1 MNHHNRRGVV
11 PSRTRGSLGLQDA
24 ADPSTLMCVP
34 GDTPGPAGVGGD
46 ASSRLCLQ
54 ESTFVDVF
62 LIEEKRVLARIRR
75 AAVVRGALRS
85 AQQDFAEH
93 VEGSDL
99 TANYQRDLEM
109 DRLTEEWARCKRAG
123 ADATLD
129 FCDRIGEQADDDFAE
144 LMRLYKSE
152 ASYARFKTEVARHVG
167 KLVVHVRLAAKVVRK
182 FASLTPNP
190 IGWGIDVVT
199 DVAEAGIN
207 EYSAGGADADT
218 RAALAEVQKLA
229 EELAKKGVETAPEIL
244 QLVMN
249 AYGAEATAATV
260 EALEQRVAQLQTK
273 LARQGK
279 IADLAR
285 QQWVMKRTDA
295 LLKKARVLLLKR
307 KAALLPLRWSK
318 WLARKGF
325 GETVGFV
332 FVAKEVA
339 DALEEWQKGLK
350 EFDDV

>member
-1 MNHHNRRGVV
+1 M
-11 PSRTRGSLGLQDA
+11 
-24 ADPSTLMCVP
+24 LMCVP

-46 ASSRLCLQ
+46 ASSRLCLR

-62 LIEEKRVLARIRR
+62 LIEEKRVLARVRR

-85 AQQDFAEH
+85 AQQDFEEH
-93 VEGSDL
+93 VEGDD
-99 TANYQRDLEM
+99 TIANYQRDLEM

-129 FCDRIGEQADDDFAE
+129 FCDRIGEQADADFAE

-152 ASYARFKTEVARHVG
+152 ASYARFKMEAARHVG
-167 KLVVHVRLAAKVVRK
+167 KLVVHVRLAATLLRKV
-182 FASLTPNP
+182 ASLTPNP
-190 IGWGIDVVT
+190 IGWGIDVLT
-199 DVAEAGIN
+199 DVADAGIT
-207 EYSAGGADADT
+207 EYSKDGPDAST
-218 RAALAEVQKLA
+218 RAALKEVRALA

-244 QLVMN
+244 ELVMN

-260 EALEQRVAQLQTK
+260 GALEQRVAQLQRK

-279 IADLAR
+279 ITDLAR

-295 LLKKARVLLLKR
+295 LLKKAKVLLLKR

-318 WLARKGF
+318 WLARKGV
-325 GETVGFV
+325 GEAFGFV
-332 FVAKEVA
+332 FVAKECA
-339 DALEEWQKGLK
+339 DALEEWQKGLR
-350 EFDDV
+350 EFDAI